1 MNTELNLDDLR
12 QISAGAIVFRDVL
25 SGEVLELDSST
36 KSMFSK
42 KYKKYLKK
50 LKKQNKRKNKIK
62 ISTCNYWQIVCKIK
76 ISTLFWSE

>member
-50 LKKQNKRKNKIK
+50 LKKQNKRKNKNKIK
-62 ISTCNYWQIVCKIK
+62 ISTCNY
-76 ISTLFWSE
+76 